1 MTDYMNVADIE
12 QPPAVFWA
20 QADRLI
26 ARRRALVREL
36 EELQEGV
43 DRLNADIDEVRV

>member
-26 ARRRALVREL
+26 ARRRVLVREL
-36 EELQEGV
+36 EGL

>member
-1 MTDYMNVADIE
+1 MTDYMNVANIE

-26 ARRRALVREL
+26 ARRRALVRGL
-36 EELQEGV
+36 EGL